1 MAVPGAVSGPVPVLD
16 EFTAPAEKSRF
27 LEKSRGRIQ
36 SLFGVRLAVL
46 GAPGGC
52 GPSGQP
58 PGSGP
63 ATDRIW
69 LRLSGDKETVRSAKE
84 YIKGLCEPELEEKEC
99 YPKDM
104 HCIFVGAQSLF
115 LNCLIQDTCADITV
129 QEIGLL
135 SIKGGAEAV
144 VMARSHIQQF
154 VMLFENNEGLL
165 SEKESNIKKQFKQF
179 VEAHADKYTMD
190 LLILPSSLK
199 RELLNLTQ
207 NDCCEA
213 DGNLIDLTTDS
224 ESTPEFSQNKTP
236 KLTAMS
242 GDGRTIGE
250 EARKKAGTPV
260 TELTKQMDTVFSN
273 APGRCFV
280 PINGMTPLEASVSRE
295 RQSCKRRCSDAE
307 ERLPKK
313 QFSLESD
320 QEGRPTPC
328 NKDADRDAVID
339 LVSDTCSESDDPH
352 FSVTDCDDISEEM
365 EYKILVNFFRTMGY
379 SQKIVEKVISEL
391 GQSMEPLMLL
401 EAIEKE
407 STAFQKEKEQ
417 SLQISRTVSVHSDG
431 NADLLQTLK
440 DRGSIS
446 KNQLKPSHTLK
457 ETKNVKQKRANSP
470 CAQLR
475 AEDKMHV
482 TDYKNKTALPST
494 ENSTEHCK
502 QVHLNSS
509 DQSPSSRTNDIET
522 DGLIPSFNTAQEL
535 KKYGALKDVDFV
547 ARGSSDREHTSV
559 QTETVVQKKSA
570 GPSNTQNNQPVHVER
585 PGHGNPSQF
594 RLLHQPSFDIPK
606 PTECP
611 LPTSVFPSQLH
622 ASNRERKIVGPYSHH
637 TDASVTGVQ
646 RFMDSLKKPYNLE
659 LKNEPG
665 RAYLKH
671 IIIDGSNVAISHGLQ
686 KFFSCRGIAIAVDY
700 FWKRGHRNITVF
712 VPQWRTKRHPNIKEQ
727 HFLTQL
733 QDVGILSLTP
743 ARMVLG
749 ATIAAHDDRFL
760 LHLADKT
767 GGIIVT
773 NDNFRE
779 FVTESYS
786 WREIIEKRL
795 LQYTFVGDIFMV
807 PDDPL
812 GRNGP
817 RLEDFLRSECC
828 FRDFPPAQITLPTG
842 RLHSSETSHFIPIP
856 KSCSNNRQPMNQVR
870 GGPPS
875 ARLPFEPNLPNIQTG
890 LTIPP
895 QRSTTET
902 IRLREA
908 LIKIFPDS
916 EQRQKIDR
924 ILAEHPFMRDL
935 NALSAMVLD

>member
-1 MAVPGAVSGPVPVLD
+1 MAALGAADGPVPLLD

-27 LEKSRGRIQ
+27 LERSRGRIQ
-36 SLFGVRLAVL
+36 SLFRVRLAVL
-46 GAPGGC
+46 GAPG
-52 GPSGQP
+52 QP

-63 ATDRIW
+63 AADRIW
-69 LRLSGDKETVRSAKE
+69 LRLAGDKETVRSAKE
-84 YIKGLCEPELEEKEC
+84 YIKGLCEPELEEKEY

-135 SIKGGAEAV
+135 IIKGGAEAV

-154 VMLFENNEGLL
+154 VKLFKNNESLL
-165 SEKESNIKKQFKQF
+165 SDKESNVKKQFKQF

-207 NDCCEA
+207 SDCCEA
-213 DGNLIDLTTDS
+213 DGNIIDLTTDLV
-224 ESTPEFSQNKTP
+224 STSEFSQNKTP
-236 KLTAMS
+236 KITMS
-242 GDGRTIGE
+242 GDGRTVGE
-250 EARKKAGTPV
+250 EARNKAGTPV

-273 APGRCFV
+273 APGRGFI
-280 PINGMTPLEASVSRE
+280 PISGVTPLETSLSKE

-320 QEGRPTPC
+320 QEGRPTQ
-328 NKDADRDAVID
+328 
-339 LVSDTCSESDDPH
+339 CSEDPDGRAVVDLTSDNCSELDDPR
-352 FSVTDCDDISEEM
+352 FSIKDCEDISEEM

-391 GQSMEPLMLL
+391 GQSVEPLMLL

-407 STAFQKEKEQ
+407 STKFQKEKEQ
-417 SLQISRTVSVHSDG
+417 SQQISRSVSVHSGG
-431 NADLLQTLK
+431 NADLSQPLQYR
-440 DRGSIS
+440 DSVS
-446 KNQLKPSHTLK
+446 KNQLKPGHTLK
-457 ETKNVKQKRANSP
+457 EIKNVKQRENSP
-470 CAQLR
+470 CARLLP
-475 AEDKMHV
+475 EDKMHASS
-482 TDYKNKTALPST
+482 YKNKIAVPCGK
-494 ENSTEHCK
+494 NSAEHCK
-502 QVHLNSS
+502 QVHLNSF
-509 DQSPSSRTNDIET
+509 DQSPRTNDIET
-522 DGLIPSFNTAQEL
+522 DGLVPSSNISQEFM
-535 KKYGALKDVDFV
+535 KNGALKNVDFV
-547 ARGSSDREHTSV
+547 ARGSSDRACESV
-559 QTETVVQKKSA
+559 QTETVNQQKSTQL
-570 GPSNTQNNQPVHVER
+570 SNTQNSQPDQMAR
-585 PGHGNPSQF
+585 PGHCNPSQLRF
-594 RLLHQPSFDIPK
+594 LHQPSFDIHK
-606 PTECP
+606 PVECTFP
-611 LPTSVFPSQLH
+611 NSVFPSHPH
-622 ASNRERKIVGPYSHH
+622 APNLERKPAGPYNHH
-637 TDASVTGVQ
+637 TDASVTGIQ

-665 RAYLKH
+665 KASLKY

-712 VPQWRTKRHPNIKEQ
+712 VPQWRTRRDPNIKEQ

-749 ATIAAHDDRFL
+749 ARIAAHDDRFL

-786 WREIIEKRL
+786 WREIIQKRL
-795 LQYTFVGDIFMV
+795 LQYTFAGDIFMV

-817 RLEDFLRSECC
+817 RLEDFLRSEGCS
-828 FRDFPPAQITLPTG
+828 RDFPLSQITLPTG
-842 RLHSSETSHFIPIP
+842 GLHSSGTSHFMPIP
-856 KSCSNNRQPMNQVR
+856 KSCSNRQPKTEVR

-875 ARLPFEPNLPNIQTG
+875 AWPPLEPNFPNVHTG

-895 QRSTTET
+895 QRSSTET
-902 IRLREA
+902 IQLREA
-908 LIKIFPDS
+908 LTKIFPDS

>member
-1 MAVPGAVSGPVPVLD
+1 MAAPGPADDSGPVLD
-16 EFTAPAEKSRF
+16 DFTAPAEKSRF
-27 LEKSRGRIQ
+27 LEKSRGRTQ

-46 GAPGGC
+46 GTPGGW
-52 GPSGQP
+52 GLSGHP

-69 LRLSGDKETVRSAKE
+69 LQLTGDKGAVRRAKE
-84 YIKGLCEPELEEKEC
+84 YIKGLCEPELEEKEY

-154 VMLFENNEGLL
+154 VKLFENNESLL
-165 SEKESNIKKQFKQF
+165 SDKESNVKKQFKQF

-207 NDCCEA
+207 SDCCEA
-213 DGNLIDLTTDS
+213 DGGIVDLTDS
-224 ESTPEFSQNKTP
+224 ENTPELSQNKP
-236 KLTAMS
+236 SKLTVMS
-242 GDGRTIGE
+242 GDGRTVGE
-250 EARKKAGTPV
+250 EARNKAGTPI
-260 TELTKQMDTVFSN
+260 TELTKQMDAVFSN
-273 APGRCFV
+273 APGKCFV
-280 PINGMTPLEASVSRE
+280 PINGMTSLEASVAKE
-295 RQSCKRRCSDAE
+295 RQSCKRRCSDGE

-328 NKDADRDAVID
+328 SKAPGGDAVID
-339 LVSDTCSESDDPH
+339 LISDSCSESDDPG
-352 FSVTDCDDISEEM
+352 FSVKDGDDISEEM

-401 EAIEKE
+401 EEIEKE
-407 STAFQKEKEQ
+407 SARFQKEKEQ
-417 SLQISRTVSVHSDG
+417 SPQISRTTSVHSGG
-431 NADLLQTLK
+431 NANLSQTLK
-440 DRGSIS
+440 DKGSIS
-446 KNQLKPSHTLK
+446 KNQLKPNHTLK
-457 ETKNVKQKRANSP
+457 ETKNVKQKRTNSP
-470 CAQLR
+470 HAQFQ
-475 AEDKMHV
+475 AEDKMHE
-482 TDYKNKTALPST
+482 TDYKNKIAVPASK
-494 ENSTEHCK
+494 NPTEHRK
-502 QVHLNSS
+502 QVHFKPS
-509 DQSPSSRTNDIET
+509 DQSHSSRTNDIET
-522 DGLIPSFNTAQEL
+522 DGLVPSFNTAQEL
-535 KKYGALKDVDFV
+535 MKDGIRKDVDFV
-547 ARGSSDREHTSV
+547 ARGSSSQEHPPV
-559 QTETVVQKKSA
+559 QSETVVHQKFA
-570 GPSNTQNNQPVHVER
+570 GSSNTQSNQTVHKER
-585 PGHGNPSQF
+585 LGHCNPSQLTLF
-594 RLLHQPSFDIPK
+594 HEPSFDIPK
-606 PTECP
+606 LIEFPTP
-611 LPTSVFPSQLH
+611 GFPSQLN
-622 ASNRERKIVGPYSHH
+622 ASDLERKIVGPYSHH

-712 VPQWRTKRHPNIKEQ
+712 VPQWRTKRDPNIKEQ

-749 ATIAAHDDRFL
+749 ARIAAHDDRFL

-786 WREIIEKRL
+786 WREIIQKRL

-817 RLEDFLRSECC
+817 RLEDFLRSEGY
-828 FRDFPPAQITLPTG
+828 FRDFPPAQITPPAAG
-842 RLHSSETSHFIPIP
+842 LHSSGISHFIPIP
-856 KSCSNNRQPMNQVR
+856 KSYNNNRQPMNQVH
-870 GGPPS
+870 GHLPS
-875 ARLPFEPNLPNIQTG
+875 ARLPLPPHLSNGQAG
-890 LTIPP
+890 LTVPP
-895 QRSTTET
+895 QRSATET
-902 IRLREA
+902 AQLREA

-924 ILAEHPFMRDL
+924 ILTEHPFMRDL

>member
-1 MAVPGAVSGPVPVLD
+1 MAAPGPADVSGPVLD

-27 LEKSRGRIQ
+27 LERSRGRIQ

-46 GAPGGC
+46 GAPGGWC
-52 GPSGQP
+52 PTGHP
-58 PGSGP
+58 PGLAP

-69 LRLSGDKETVRSAKE
+69 LQLAGDKETVRSAKE
-84 YIKGLCEPELEEKEC
+84 YIKGLCEPELEEKEY

-154 VMLFENNEGLL
+154 VKLFENNESLL
-165 SEKESNIKKQFKQF
+165 SDKESNVKKRFKQF

-199 RELLNLTQ
+199 RELLNLIQ
-207 NDCCEA
+207 SDCCEA
-213 DGNLIDLTTDS
+213 DGNIIDLTDS
-224 ESTPEFSQNKTP
+224 ESTPELAQNKTP
-236 KLTAMS
+236 KLTVMS
-242 GDGRTIGE
+242 GDGRTIAE

-280 PINGMTPLEASVSRE
+280 PINGVTTLEASVSKE

-313 QFSLESD
+313 QFSLEGD
-320 QEGRPTPC
+320 QDGRPTPC
-328 NKDADRDAVID
+328 SKAPDGDAVID
-339 LVSDTCSESDDPH
+339 LISDNCSESDDPG
-352 FSVTDCDDISEEM
+352 FSVKDSDDVSEEM

-391 GQSMEPLMLL
+391 GQSMEPLILL
-401 EAIEKE
+401 EEIEKE
-407 STAFQKEKEQ
+407 SIKFQKEKEQ
-417 SLQISRTVSVHSDG
+417 SQQISRTVSVHSGG
-431 NADLLQTLK
+431 NANLSQTLK
-440 DRGSIS
+440 DKGSIS

-457 ETKNVKQKRANSP
+457 ETKNLKQKRANSP
-470 CAQLR
+470 RAQFR

-482 TDYKNKTALPST
+482 TDYKNTIALPSSKD
-494 ENSTEHCK
+494 STEHCK
-502 QVHLNSS
+502 QVHFNSS
-509 DQSPSSRTNDIET
+509 DQNHSSRTNDIET
-522 DGLIPSFNTAQEL
+522 DGLVPSFNTAQEL
-535 KKYGALKDVDFV
+535 MKDGALKDVNFV
-547 ARGSSDREHTSV
+547 ARGSSDREHASV
-559 QTETVVQKKSA
+559 QTETVFQQKSA
-570 GPSNTQNNQPVHVER
+570 VPSNTQNNQWVHEER
-585 PGHGNPSQF
+585 PGHCYPSQF

-606 PTECP
+606 PIELP
-611 LPTSVFPSQLH
+611 LPTSEFPSQLN
-622 ASNRERKIVGPYSHH
+622 ASNLERKIVEPYSHH
-637 TDASVTGVQ
+637 TDVSVTGVQ
-646 RFMDSLKKPYNLE
+646 RFMDSLKKPYSLE

-665 RAYLKH
+665 RTNLKH

-712 VPQWRTKRHPNIKEQ
+712 VPQWRTKRDPNIKEQ

-749 ATIAAHDDRFL
+749 ARIAAHDDRFL

-786 WREIIEKRL
+786 WREIIQKRL

-812 GRNGP
+812 GRYGP
-817 RLEDFLRSECC
+817 RLEDFLRSEGC
-828 FRDFPPAQITLPTG
+828 FR
-842 RLHSSETSHFIPIP
+842 
-856 KSCSNNRQPMNQVR
+856 
-870 GGPPS
+870 
-875 ARLPFEPNLPNIQTG
+875 
-890 LTIPP
+890 
-895 QRSTTET
+895 
-902 IRLREA
+902 
-908 LIKIFPDS
+908 
-916 EQRQKIDR
+916 
-924 ILAEHPFMRDL
+924 
-935 NALSAMVLD
+935 